1 MDFLSSGVK
10 GLKKRTWEK
19 NLMDYVAQKWWKGG
33 GRGGEGREG
42 ER

>member
-1 MDFLSSGVK
+1 VPLSGMDSNAG
-10 GLKKRTWEK
+10 GGERGRGPDRQGRTGE
-19 NLMDYVAQKWWKGG
+19 DG